1 MDNETQDLT
10 LIDVLTRRF
19 IEVDAGLA
27 DSDISSEEHKLYLS
41 EYKDLAKLIL
51 EAKNQE
57 DLNDIKY
64 RQQDLE
70 EKKQEDS
77 ITLEHEKILNST
89 TEKEKKELIPGYYEE
104 IAKMTLSFVKDILII
119 VLPLVAAAEKQRNT
133 QKFVDIQ
140 MRREWEYE
148 QHDMIRANPGK
159 TSWRMVENQ
168 TKDI

>member
-19 IEVDAGLA
+19 LEVDAGLA
-27 DSDISSEEHKLYLS
+27 TSNISSEEHKLYLG

-89 TEKEKKELIPGYYEE
+89 TEKEKKGLFPEYYDE
-104 IAKMTLSFVKDILII
+104 IAKMTLTFVKDILII
-119 VLPLVAAAEKQRNT
+119 VLPLVAAAEKQRNA